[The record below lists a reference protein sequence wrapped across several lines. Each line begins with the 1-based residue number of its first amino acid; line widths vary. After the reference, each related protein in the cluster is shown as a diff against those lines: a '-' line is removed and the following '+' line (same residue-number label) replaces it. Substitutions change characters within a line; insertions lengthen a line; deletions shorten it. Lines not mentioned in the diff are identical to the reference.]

1 MVATLS
7 MAEAREQF
15 TRLPEQF
22 EQEPELTV
30 QVTRHGRPV
39 MAVLSWELYESI
51 TETLEILGDPELM
64 AALRQSAQEIARGET
79 IPWETVKVELG
90 V

>member
-15 TRLPEQF
+15 TWLPEQF
-22 EQEPELTV
+22 EKEPELTV

-51 TETLEILGDPELM
+51 TETLEILGDLELM

-79 IPWETVKVELG
+79 IPWETVKAELG

>member
-1 MVATLS
+1 MVARLS

-22 EQEPELTV
+22 EKEPDLTV

-51 TETLEILGDPELM
+51 TETLEVMADAELM
-64 AALRQSAQEIARGET
+64 AAIRQSAQEIARGET
-79 IPWETVKVELG
+79 IPWETVKAELG
-90 V
+90 L

>member
-1 MVATLS
+1 MVAKLS

-22 EQEPELTV
+22 EKEPELTV
-30 QVTRHGRPV
+30 QVTRYGRPV

-51 TETLEILGDPELM
+51 TETLEILGDPELT
-64 AALRQSAQEIARGET
+64 AALRQSAQELARGET
-79 IPWETVKVELG
+79 LDWEMVKVELG
-90 V
+90 L